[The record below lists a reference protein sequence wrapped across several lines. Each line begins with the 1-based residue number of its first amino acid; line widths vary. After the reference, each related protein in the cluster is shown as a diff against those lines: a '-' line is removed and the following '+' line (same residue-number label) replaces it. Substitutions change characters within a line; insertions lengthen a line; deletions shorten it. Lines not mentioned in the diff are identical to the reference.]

1 MVYNLLLI
9 CRKRIPIFKRSPLT
23 IRKRPYMKYIR
34 FLLLFLCIIGFTAAN
49 AQALAIND
57 YLVFYGDFTWDQ
69 AAKDLSSKNM
79 PGYHLATITSAE
91 EQDHVASLLSQSS
104 ESKGWKY
111 TQGEYWL
118 GGIQANDGLGFAA
131 YEGWQWSNG
140 ETWDYKNWAPDEPN
154 DWNGKEYHL
163 GIWGAKGWK
172 WNDEHGRANIVG
184 YVAESAAPVPEPS
197 TLILLGLGLLG
208 IGTSAHRFRK

>member
-1 MVYNLLLI
+1 MVYNLLLR

-57 YLVFYGDFTWDQ
+57 YVVFYGDFTWED
-69 AAKDLSSKNM
+69 AANDLASKNM

-91 EQDHVASLLSQSS
+91 EQSHVASLLSQSS

-118 GGIQANDGLGFAA
+118 GGIQDSEETNVKL
-131 YEGWQWSNG
+131 GWQWDNKD
-140 ETWDYKNWAPDEPN
+140 TWEYTNWADGEPN
-154 DWNGKEYHL
+154 DWNNIQEYHL

-172 WNDEHGRANIVG
+172 WNDEHGSANIVG